1 METST
6 SDVASRVIEA
16 AHAESSD
23 ERARVLVRL
32 AQDLR
37 RYGRAAVALKALDAA
52 CEIQPSDEIRR
63 AAYTCAIEAH
73 CDLGQYIV
81 AEVIEREQARCTVD
95 DAFAR
100 AALRLYSALSR
111 WTGFDSHFAR
121 RAYYISLLSGE
132 LAATGD

>member
-1 METST
+1 VETST
-6 SDVASRVIEA
+6 SEPAGRAIEA
-16 AHAESSD
+16 ARAESND

-37 RYGRAAVALKALDAA
+37 RYGRSAVALRALDAA
-52 CEIQPSDEIRR
+52 CELQPSDEVRHD
-63 AAYTCAIEAH
+63 AYTCAIEAH

-81 AEVIEREQARCTVD
+81 AEVIEREQATRSVD

-100 AALRLYSALSR
+100 AALRLYSVLSR

-121 RAYYISLLSGE
+121 RAHYLSLIAGRST
-132 LAATGD
+132 AHR